1 MTEINIAATD
11 GSGSFSAY
19 LAEPAKKPAGAVIM
33 IQEIFGVN
41 ATMRALSDW
50 VASMGFWAISPDL
63 FWRQE
68 PGVSLDPDAGQEQWQ
83 RAFALMNGMDQGLA
97 IADLKASMA
106 AARALPGCIGK
117 VGTMG
122 FCLGGRLAFMMALD
136 SDADCHISYYG
147 VGLEGLVGDEIAE
160 LVELARHLA
169 AGDAHGGHLA
179 QPAHALAVAAVQPG
193 GAIQGTPM
201 AEGVLNIA
209 GGAFVGVG
217 LGVPVAEAVVLPVGV
232 KEGEAPTLS
241 EGVGEALPLAVML
254 GVLAAVGVAEAVYR
268 GGHCQARMVLLPV
281 STT

>member
-1 MTEINIAATD
+1 VTKHKEQDVTEINIAATD

-97 IADLKASMA
+97 IADLKATMA
-106 AARALPGCIGK
+106 AARALPGCNGK

-122 FCLGGRLAFMMALD
+122 FCLGGRLAFMMAFD
-136 SDADCHISYYG
+136 SDADCHVSYYG
-147 VGLEGLVGDEIAE
+147 VGLEGLVGDAAKITAPTMLHIAE
-160 LVELARHLA
+160 ADKFVPAAAQKAIAEGLADTRLARVEIYPGVDHA
-169 AGDAHGGHLA
+169 FARVGGHSYDA
-179 QPAHALAVAAVQPG
+179 RAATIANG
-193 GAIQGTPM
+193 RT
-201 AEGVLNIA
+201 AEL
-209 GGAFVGVG
+209 
-217 LGVPVAEAVVLPVGV
+217 LV
-232 KEGEAPTLS
+232 K
-241 EGVGEALPLAVML
+241 ML
-254 GVLAAVGVAEAVYR
+254 G
-268 GGHCQARMVLLPV
+268 
-281 STT
+281 